1 MSQDESVLEI
11 EKMEFYDRFPLNQGQ
26 KNIIED
32 VISWK
37 TQPPLVKTGRS
48 TFLIIQEP
56 SLPFKG
62 IKIKG
67 CGYFDPYSN
76 AVMQPSVDEGYE
88 AHIQQ
93 TPDGVTEVHYQM
105 EVNDEDEIYYSK
117 PKKRPFG
124 AQVYDQAVKEF
135 EAYKVLLKAWDG
147 DLKDFPFYFP
157 IGYAKYKDMNYI
169 GKPLG
174 VAIFGI
180 GTETEKPLGN
190 YFAGQFEE
198 KGLRIS
204 PQILEYWQNTIAPL
218 GKKEPTYFDILLT
231 LQHLAR
237 EFGKSLSNL
246 HEHFVDHDSHLFN
259 AAVDN
264 ENGHVMIF
272 DLDHV
277 KHIDELSAQKYFYYA
292 LKDFEIG
299 LVAIM
304 SNIMLSGYIEGVHLF
319 QDQNM
324 NFEQHNILRG
334 FFEGYFGEIS
344 DDLNFIITSMWKRLL
359 IISAEQLIKAEQKD
373 HLAIAHNFCEQERE
387 VNYLDIFPY
396 LKEKIKTKKP
406 KFELSKTEHAKI
418 IEKLLNQKSQLSKEH
433 NVT

>member
-1 MSQDESVLEI
+1 
-11 EKMEFYDRFPLNQGQ
+11 
-26 KNIIED
+26 
-32 VISWK
+32 
-37 TQPPLVKTGRS
+37 
-48 TFLIIQEP
+48 
-56 SLPFKG
+56 
-62 IKIKG
+62 
-67 CGYFDPYSN
+67 
-76 AVMQPSVDEGYE
+76 
-88 AHIQQ
+88 
-93 TPDGVTEVHYQM
+93 
-105 EVNDEDEIYYSK
+105 
-117 PKKRPFG
+117 
-124 AQVYDQAVKEF
+124 
-135 EAYKVLLKAWDG
+135 
-147 DLKDFPFYFP
+147 
-157 IGYAKYKDMNYI
+157 
-169 GKPLG
+169 
-174 VAIFGI
+174 
-180 GTETEKPLGN
+180 
-190 YFAGQFEE
+190 
-198 KGLRIS
+198 
-204 PQILEYWQNTIAPL
+204 
-218 GKKEPTYFDILLT
+218 
-231 LQHLAR
+231 
-237 EFGKSLSNL
+237 
-246 HEHFVDHDSHLFN
+246 
-259 AAVDN
+259 
-264 ENGHVMIF
+264 
-272 DLDHV
+272 LDHV
-277 KHIDELSAQKYFYYA
+277 KHIDELRAQKYFYYA